1 VVDSV
6 LQKGTKPAYP
16 YPEMPYRSQ
25 RIRCHHSVFSLII
38 SWSFFWLGLKVVLP
52 EGVELWVRLLLR
64 DGERIKSL
72 LLAVVVLDE
81 REVVPLHPEIALV
94 PAGLFYGL
102 HHLAFQLLKTAT

>member
-1 VVDSV
+1 MVDSV

-64 DGERIKSL
+64 DGERIEPL
-72 LLAVVVLDE
+72 LFAAVVLDE
-81 REVVPLHPEIALV
+81 REVVTLDPEIALV

-102 HHLAFQLLKTAT
+102 LGPAFEPLKTPT